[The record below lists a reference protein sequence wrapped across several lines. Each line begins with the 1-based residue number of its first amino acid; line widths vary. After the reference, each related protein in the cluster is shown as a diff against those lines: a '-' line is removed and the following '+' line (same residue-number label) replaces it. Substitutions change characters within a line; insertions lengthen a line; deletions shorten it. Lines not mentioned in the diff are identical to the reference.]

1 MELIGME
8 GPPPQRTFRSRVSA
22 LARSFRMSRDGWKE
36 KYRAVKESLRS
47 CRSELR
53 DVRRSREK
61 WRSQVEALKAENRT
75 LRDQLNREPSDRSAE
90 PSPPAPR
97 MAALLVKAR

>member
-8 GPPPQRTFRSRVSA
+8 CPPPKRTFRSRFSA
-22 LARSFRMSRDGWKE
+22 LARCFRMGRDNWKE
-36 KYRAVKESLRS
+36 KYRTVMQTLRS

-61 WRSQVEALKAENRT
+61 WRCQAEVLKAENRT
-75 LRDQLNREPSDRSAE
+75 LRDQLDRERSDRSAE
-90 PSPPAPR
+90 SSPPAPR
-97 MAALLVKAR
+97 VVALLVKAR